1 MNIDTREITL
11 EPADNARLLALC
23 GPFDDNI
30 KQLERRLGIEINRRD
45 NHFKLTGRALCV
57 HAAADIL
64 RSLYV
69 DTAPMRGQIQDIEP
83 EQIHLAIKEARV
95 LEQSAES
102 VPEYGKAVNIK
113 TKRGVIKPRTPNQ
126 AQYIANILDHDI
138 TFGVGPAGTGKTYLA
153 VAAAV
158 DALERQEIRRILLTR
173 PAVEAGEKLGFL
185 PGDLSQKVDPY
196 LRPLYDALF
205 EMLGFEKVEKLI
217 ERNVIEVAPLAYMR
231 GRTLNDAFI
240 ILDES
245 QNTTIEQMKMF
256 LTRIGFNS
264 KAVITGDITQIDL
277 PRSTKSGLRH
287 AIEVLAEVDEISF
300 NFFHSEDVVRHPVV
314 ARIVNAYEAWEA
326 ADQKRKA
333 ELAAEAQTR
342 SPGTGAKMSQVIL
355 DLQLA
360 CEETSGLPDEALFQ
374 RWVDAVI
381 PPFQEESELT
391 IRLVD
396 VAESHELNLT
406 YRGKDKPTNVL
417 SFPFEAPPGIEMPLL
432 GDLIICRQVVE
443 QEASEQGK
451 PLEAHW
457 AHMVVH
463 GSLHLLGYDHIEDDE
478 AEEMEGLETEI
489 MLALGYEDPYIS
501 EKIAE

>member
-1 MNIDTREITL
+1 MILGWEFTSLNPHGLPFRQALYFLLSSPISSATLAPLFYGVNNFGNDRFITPCRNGSVNQSKRNSLNIDTREISL
-11 EPADNARLLALC
+11 EPADNARLLSLC

-45 NHFKLTGRALCV
+45 NHFKLTGRPICV
-57 HAAADIL
+57 NAAADIL

-69 DTAPMRGQIQDIEP
+69 DTAPMRGEIQDIEP

-102 VPEYGKAVNIK
+102 VPDYGKAINIK

-158 DALERQEIRRILLTR
+158 DALERQDIRRILLTR

-264 KAVITGDITQIDL
+264 KAVITGDVTQIDL

-287 AIEVLAEVDEISF
+287 AIEVLAEVDETSF

-314 ARIVNAYEAWEA
+314 ARIVNAYEAWEE

-333 ELAAEAQTR
+333 ELAAERKREAQ
-342 SPGTGAKMSQVIL
+342 
-355 DLQLA
+355 
-360 CEETSGLPDEALFQ
+360 
-374 RWVDAVI
+374 
-381 PPFQEESELT
+381 
-391 IRLVD
+391 
-396 VAESHELNLT
+396 
-406 YRGKDKPTNVL
+406 
-417 SFPFEAPPGIEMPLL
+417 
-432 GDLIICRQVVE
+432 E
-443 QEASEQGK
+443 QEQK
-451 PLEAHW
+451 
-457 AHMVVH
+457 
-463 GSLHLLGYDHIEDDE
+463 
-478 AEEMEGLETEI
+478 
-489 MLALGYEDPYIS
+489 
-501 EKIAE
+501 